1 MPLVKE
7 HTRTPLT
14 LKDFIDIQGDVRCG
28 ADMLF
33 VAALALGAAL
43 SQAPVQAQ
51 TQAPDALRAQRAVLD
66 QYCVTCHN
74 QKLKTAGLLL
84 DKLDLA
90 QVGTHAEQWEKVVR
104 KLRAG
109 MMPPSGLPRPKPD
122 AYEALT
128 VALENALDQAAA
140 ANPHLAAPGVHRVN
154 RTEYANAIHNLLAL
168 DIDAA
173 AFLPADDSSYG
184 FDNVASG
191 LQVSPAL
198 VEGYVEAAAKIS
210 RLALGHETA
219 PARKV
224 YHVREDYSQEEHIAG
239 LPFGTRGGMLVHHYF
254 PADGEYLISW
264 DPVRTTVGGLYGGD
278 SEDEQAEVLVD
289 GARVKLFRIG
299 KDVPSASLRD
309 KNEVRVPVK
318 AGERAV
324 GVTFSATT
332 YVPNVD
338 LNRHYHRSILDDN
351 LIDGFTFT
359 PQVSSMT
366 ISGPYDGTRP
376 KDTASRAKILI
387 CQPTGAADELPCAR
401 KILTTLARKAY
412 RRPINEAD
420 TESLMS
426 QYQAGR
432 NSGTFEDGVERGL
445 QFVLAHPEFVFR
457 AEDGP
462 ANVKPGQAYRV
473 SDLELASRLAFFL
486 WSSGPDDELIRLASE
501 GKLHD
506 PNVLHQQARR
516 MLADPRTHEL
526 VKNFAG
532 QWLQLRVMQSSTP
545 EGIDYPDFDDN
556 LRQAFRTE
564 AEMFFES
571 IVREDRSII
580 DLLDGD
586 YTFVNERLAE
596 HYGIPN
602 IYGSQFRR
610 VKLDGALDVRRGLL
624 GKGGIELVTSVS
636 DRTSPVQRG
645 KWVLTNILGIVPP
658 DPPPNIPPL
667 KEAAAGSNAPQT
679 LRQLME
685 AHRANPACAGCHKM
699 MDPIGFALE
708 NFDGIGKWR
717 TKEAGQKVDASSQ
730 LTDGT
735 KITGVVDLRN
745 ALLRYSPQFARTITE
760 KLLTYALGRG
770 VEYQDMPVVRAIV
783 RDAASDNYRFS
794 ALIDGIVKS
803 EPFQMNRKPE
813 APERSPNLSVA
824 RAQ

>member
-1 MPLVKE
+1 M
-7 HTRTPLT
+7 TP
-14 LKDFIDIQGDVRCG
+14 KDFVDTNKYVHRVRYVV
-28 ADMLF
+28 F
-33 VAALALGAAL
+33 VSALAQAVAL
-43 SQAPVQAQ
+43 AQ
-51 TQAPDALRAQRAVLD
+51 SPALTQNRDPNPLLSQRAVLD
-66 QYCVTCHN
+66 RYCVTCHN

-84 DKLDLA
+84 DNLDLA
-90 QVGTHAEQWEKVVR
+90 HVGDHAEQWEKVVR

-109 MMPPSGLPRPKPD
+109 MMPPAGLPRPN
-122 AYEALT
+122 AATYEALT
-128 VALENALDQAAA
+128 VALETELDRAAA
-140 ANPHLAAPGVHRVN
+140 VHPHLPAPAVHRVN
-154 RTEYANAIHNLLAL
+154 RTEYANAIHSLLAL

-184 FDNVASG
+184 FDNVVSG

-198 VEGYVEAAAKIS
+198 VEGYVDAAAKIS

-224 YHVREDYSQEEHIAG
+224 YHVREDYSQEEHIEG
-239 LPFGTRGGMLVHHYF
+239 LPFGTRGGMLIHHYF
-254 PADGEYLISW
+254 PADGEYAISW

-278 SEDEQAEVLVD
+278 SEDEQAEVLID
-289 GARVKLFRIG
+289 GAKVKGFRIG
-299 KDVPSASLRD
+299 KDVPIASLRD

-318 AGERAV
+318 AGERSV
-324 GVTFSATT
+324 GVTFLATT

-359 PQVSSMT
+359 PQVSSVT
-366 ISGPYDGTRP
+366 IQGPYNGTRP
-376 KDTASRAKILI
+376 TNTPSREKIFICKPAS
-387 CQPTGAADELPCAR
+387 AADDIPCAR
-401 KILTTLARKAY
+401 KILTTLARQAF
-412 RRPINEAD
+412 RRPISDSD
-420 TESLMS
+420 TESLMNM
-426 QYQAGR
+426 YQAGR
-432 NSGTFEDGVERGL
+432 NSGDFEDGIERGL
-445 QFVLAHPEFVFR
+445 EFLLAHPEFVFR

-462 ANVKPGQAYRV
+462 ANVKPGQPYRI
-473 SDLELASRLAFFL
+473 SDMEMASRLAFFL
-486 WSSGPDDELIRLASE
+486 WSSGPDDELLRLASQ
-501 GKLHD
+501 GKLR
-506 PNVLHQQARR
+506 NEGVLEQQVRR
-516 MLADPRTHEL
+516 MLADARTHEL
-526 VKNFAG
+526 IKNFAG

-571 IVREDRSII
+571 IVREDRSMI
-580 DLLDGD
+580 DLLDAD
-586 YTFVNERLAE
+586 YTFVNERLAA

-602 IYGSQFRR
+602 VYGSQFRR
-610 VKLDGALDVRRGLL
+610 VKLEGALDVRRGLL
-624 GKGGIELVTSVS
+624 GKGGILLVTSVS

-645 KWVLTNILGIVPP
+645 KWVMTNILGIVPP
-658 DPPPNIPPL
+658 DPPPNVPAL
-667 KEAAAGSNAPQT
+667 KESAGSSGPMT
-679 LRQLME
+679 LRQQME

-717 TKEAGQKVDASSQ
+717 TEDAGQKVNASGQ

-735 KITGVVDLRN
+735 KIDGVVDLRD
-745 ALLRYSPQFARTITE
+745 ALLRYSPQFARTVTE

-770 VEYQDMPVVRAIV
+770 VDYQDMPVVRAIV
-783 RDAASDNYRFS
+783 HDIERDNYRFS

-813 APERSPNLSVA
+813 TALSA
-824 RAQ
+824 RKQ

>member
-1 MPLVKE
+1 
-7 HTRTPLT
+7 LT
-14 LKDFIDIQGDVRCG
+14 LKDFTDIKRNVRC
-28 ADMLF
+28 AVIFLF
-33 VAALALGAAL
+33 AAAMAHGQAPNSLL
-43 SQAPVQAQ
+43 SQ
-51 TQAPDALRAQRAVLD
+51 RAILD

-74 QKLKTAGLLL
+74 QKLKTAGLML

-90 QVGTHAEQWEKVVR
+90 HVGEHAEPWEKVVR

-109 MMPPSGLPRPKPD
+109 MMPPAGLPRPSSA

-128 VALENALDQAAA
+128 VALENELDRAAQ
-140 ANPHLAAPGVHRVN
+140 ANPHLPVPGVHRVN
-154 RTEYANAIHNLLAL
+154 RTEYSNAIRSLLAL
-168 DIDAA
+168 DVDAA
-173 AFLPADDSSYG
+173 AYLPADDSSYG

-191 LQVSPAL
+191 LGVSPAL

-210 RLALGHETA
+210 RIALGHETA

-224 YHVREDYSQEEHIAG
+224 YHVREDYSQEEHIEG

-254 PADGEYLISW
+254 PADGEYAISW

-278 SEDEQAEVLVD
+278 SEDEQAEVLID
-289 GARVKLFRIG
+289 CARVKVFHIG
-299 KDVPSASLRD
+299 KDVPIASLRD
-309 KNEVRVPVK
+309 KNEVRVTVK
-318 AGERAV
+318 AGQRAV
-324 GVTFSATT
+324 GVTFLATT

-359 PQVSSMT
+359 PQVSSVT
-366 ISGPYDGTRP
+366 ISGPYDGKRP
-376 KDTASRAKILI
+376 NDTPSREKILA
-387 CQPTGAADELPCAR
+387 CKPSVAKDEMPCAR
-401 KILTTLARKAY
+401 KILTTLARQAY
-412 RRPINEAD
+412 RRPITDSD
-420 TESLMS
+420 TESLMNL
-426 QYQAGR
+426 YQAGR
-432 NSGTFEDGVERGL
+432 NAGDFEDGIERGL
-445 QFVLAHPEFVFR
+445 EFILAHPEFVFR
-457 AEDGP
+457 TEDGP
-462 ANVKPGQAYRV
+462 ANVKPGEAYRI
-473 SDLELASRLAFFL
+473 SDMELASRLAFFF
-486 WSSGPDDELIRLASE
+486 WSSGPDDELIGLAAQ
-501 GKLHD
+501 GKLH
-506 PNVLHQQARR
+506 NSGVLEQQVRR
-516 MLADPRTHEL
+516 MLSDARTHQL

-580 DLLDGD
+580 DLLNGD
-586 YTFVNERLAE
+586 YTFVNERLAA

-602 IYGSQFRR
+602 VYGSQFRR
-610 VKLDGALDVRRGLL
+610 VKLDGDLDVRRGLL
-624 GKGGIELVTSVS
+624 GKGGVELVTSVS

-645 KWVLTNILGIVPP
+645 KWVMTNLLGIVPP
-658 DPPPNIPPL
+658 DPPPNVPAL
-667 KEAAAGSNAPQT
+667 KEVSAVGGVQT
-679 LRQLME
+679 MRQQME

-717 TKEAGQKVDASSQ
+717 TKDAGQKVNASGQ

-735 KITGVVDLRN
+735 KIDGVVDLRN
-745 ALLRYSPQFARTITE
+745 ALLRYSPQFARVVTE

-783 RDAASDNYRFS
+783 RDAARNDYRFS
-794 ALIDGIVKS
+794 ALIEGIVNS
-803 EPFQMNRKPE
+803 EPFQMNRKRE
-813 APERSPNLSVA
+813 ATLSAA
-824 RAQ
+824 RH

>member
-1 MPLVKE
+1 L
-7 HTRTPLT
+7 TP
-14 LKDFIDIQGDVRCG
+14 KDFVDTNKDVRC
-28 ADMLF
+28 AVIFLF
-33 VAALALGAAL
+33 AAAIAHGQMATSPL
-43 SQAPVQAQ
+43 S
-51 TQAPDALRAQRAVLD
+51 QRAVLD

-74 QKLKTAGLLL
+74 QKLKTAGLML
-84 DKLDLA
+84 DKLDLT
-90 QVGTHAEQWEKVVR
+90 QVGEHAEQWEKVVR

-109 MMPPSGLPRPKPD
+109 MMPPAGLPRPNAA

-128 VALENALDQAAA
+128 VALENELDRAAQ
-140 ANPHLAAPGVHRVN
+140 ANPHLPAPGVHRVN
-154 RTEYANAIHNLLAL
+154 RTEYSNAIRGLLAL

-184 FDNVASG
+184 FDNVVSG
-191 LQVSPAL
+191 LGVSPAL

-219 PARKV
+219 PARKI
-224 YHVREDYSQEEHIAG
+224 YHVREDYSQEEHVEG
-239 LPFGTRGGMLVHHYF
+239 LPFGTRGGMLIHHYF
-254 PADGEYLISW
+254 PADGEYAISW

-278 SEDEQAEVLVD
+278 SEDEQAEVLID
-289 GARVKLFRIG
+289 GARVKVFRIG
-299 KDVPSASLRD
+299 KDVPVSSLRD

-318 AGERAV
+318 AGERTL
-324 GVTFSATT
+324 GVTFLATT

-359 PQVSSMT
+359 PQVSSVT
-366 ISGPYDGTRP
+366 VSGPYNGSRP
-376 KDTASRAKILI
+376 QDTPSREKILI
-387 CQPTGAADELPCAR
+387 CKPSRASDELPCAR
-401 KILTTLARKAY
+401 KILTTLARQAY
-412 RRPINEAD
+412 RRPITDSD
-420 TESLMS
+420 TESLMNL
-426 QYQAGR
+426 YQAGR
-432 NSGTFEDGVERGL
+432 NAGDFEDGIERGL
-445 QFVLAHPEFVFR
+445 EFVLAHPEFVFR
-457 AEDGP
+457 TEDGP
-462 ANVKPGQAYRV
+462 SNVKPGEAYRI
-473 SDLELASRLAFFL
+473 SDLELASRLAFFF
-486 WSSGPDDELIRLASE
+486 WSSGPDDELIRLAAQ
-501 GKLHD
+501 GKLRD
-506 PNVLHQQARR
+506 SGVLEQQTRR
-516 MLADPRTHEL
+516 MLADQRTHEL

-545 EGIDYPDFDDN
+545 EGTDYPDFDDN

-571 IVREDRSII
+571 MVREDRSII
-580 DLLDGD
+580 DLLNGD
-586 YTFVNERLAE
+586 YTFVNERLAA

-645 KWVLTNILGIVPP
+645 KWVMTNILGVVPP
-658 DPPPNIPPL
+658 DPPPNVPAL
-667 KEAAAGSNAPQT
+667 KEGSASGNGPLT
-679 LRQLME
+679 LRQQME

-699 MDPIGFALE
+699 MDPIGFAME

-717 TKEAGQKVDASSQ
+717 TKEAGQMVNASGQ

-735 KITGVVDLRN
+735 KISGVVDLRN
-745 ALLRYSPQFARTITE
+745 ALLGYSPQFARTVTE

-783 RDAASDNYRFS
+783 RNAARNDYRFS
-794 ALIDGIVKS
+794 ALIEGIVKS
-803 EPFQMNRKPE
+803 DQFQMNRKNE
-813 APERSPNLSVA
+813 APLQAA
-824 RAQ
+824 REAK